1 MTGEDRVMECLKEVG
16 SALRQGRLGDLE
28 NLTASLEAA
37 LADTGP
43 IAPESL
49 LRIRHQAVRNA
60 ALLQAAARGVR
71 AARRRIAEIRAI
83 GEGFVSYG
91 PTGERD
97 EASGPGI
104 LTQRV

>member
-1 MTGEDRVMECLKEVG
+1 MTGEDRVMECLNAVG

-28 NLTASLEAA
+28 NLTDKLEAA
-37 LADTGP
+37 MSDAAP
-43 IAPESL
+43 IASESL
-49 LRIRHQAVRNA
+49 LRIRRQAERNV

-83 GEGFVSYG
+83 GDGFVSYG

-104 LTQRV
+104 LVQRI